1 MTIVPKYTESML
13 KDLSLDKNNA
23 KRNRIQPTDVPIL
36 LNRRTFF
43 RPKLSDHLPNNGAP
57 ISWKAG

>member
-1 MTIVPKYTESML
+1 ML
-13 KDLSLDKNNA
+13 KDFSMGKNNA
-23 KRNRIQPTDVPIL
+23 KRNKIQPTDVPIL

-43 RPKLSDHLPNNGAP
+43 RPKISDHLPNNGAP